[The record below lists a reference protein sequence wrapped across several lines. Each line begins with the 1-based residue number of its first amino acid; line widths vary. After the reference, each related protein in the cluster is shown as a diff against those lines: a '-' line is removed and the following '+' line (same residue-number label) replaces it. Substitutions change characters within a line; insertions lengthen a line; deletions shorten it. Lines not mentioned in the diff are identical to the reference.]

1 MCRRR
6 HLFNYVDQSS
16 PISSDSDLNIPN
28 FVQKRET
35 SITELV
41 KAISQHS
48 QKRLK
53 SKFVFQI
60 VIMSILLVLL
70 VAFALTT
77 IFLIFKIANGKIENI
92 SIIVVL
98 LTSTIVSFVTSI
110 FTTLHIIVK
119 YIFPSKEEEHSM
131 EILKIISASDLKYLD
146 LHSRKNKVEEIPVR
160 DDNEIKTK

>member
-1 MCRRR
+1 MCRKKI
-6 HLFNYVDQSS
+6 LFNYVDQSS

-41 KAISQHS
+41 RAICHHS

-60 VIMSILLVLL
+60 VIMSILLALL
-70 VAFALTT
+70 IAFGT
-77 IFLIFKIANGKIENI
+77 IIILLILKIANGKIENI
-92 SIIVVL
+92 SVIVVL
-98 LTSTIVSFVTSI
+98 LTSTIISFVTSI

-146 LHSRKNKVEEIPVR
+146 LHSRKNIGELPVR
-160 DDNEIKTK
+160 DDNEKNH